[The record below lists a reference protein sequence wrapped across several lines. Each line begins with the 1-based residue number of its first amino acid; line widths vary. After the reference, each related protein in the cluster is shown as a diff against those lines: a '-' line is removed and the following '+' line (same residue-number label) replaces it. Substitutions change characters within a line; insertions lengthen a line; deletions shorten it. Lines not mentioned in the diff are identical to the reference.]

1 MATPL
6 ASRTVGLVLIAVG
19 LGLLAVIFTDVG
31 GEVFLGAVGL
41 GFLVAYAV
49 TRTYGLLIPGAI
61 ITGLAGGIA
70 ATSLGAPDP
79 AGVLGLGI
87 GFLAIVVADRL
98 RDSPRPGWWWP
109 LIPGGILS
117 TIGVA
122 ELVRASDLPAYALPV
137 ALIVVGTA
145 LLVGRGGRGTQD
157 RRPPSEDMPEHER
170 PDA

>member
-1 MATPL
+1 MNG
-6 ASRTVGLVLIAVG
+6 SRIVGLVLIAIGV
-19 LGLLAVIFTDVG
+19 GLLAVILTDVG

-41 GFLVAYAV
+41 GFLIAYAA
-49 TRTYGLLIPGAI
+49 TRNYGLLIPGAI
-61 ITGLAGGIA
+61 ITGLAAGIA

-87 GFLAIVVADRL
+87 GFLAIVVTDRL

-117 TIGVA
+117 TIGLA
-122 ELVRASDLPAYALPV
+122 ELVGASDLPTYVLPV
-137 ALIVVGTA
+137 ALIVVGAA
-145 LLVGRGGRGTQD
+145 LLVRRGGRDPQD

-170 PDA
+170 LDA